1 MKKNYLLLGLVFITS
16 FAFSEFEITV
26 YNQNFA
32 VVKEQRKINLS
43 QGIQKIEITD
53 VAAYIEPRSVH
64 FKSLTAPDKCYVLEQ
79 NFEYDLINSN
89 KLLQK
94 YIGKEI
100 TLERKIDDKTEIIK
114 GALLSVEG
122 DKVLLKSNNEKI
134 LVHPSGEISLPSL
147 REGLVLKPTLSWL
160 IKNKQPG
167 EHNIEIAYIT
177 DNLKWEADYVV
188 VISNDDKYIDLTGWV
203 TIDNK
208 SGATFQ
214 DAKIKLVA
222 GDVHRVIERPFI
234 AEGVSY
240 KQVLPKGAAQ
250 FEEKEFFEY
259 HMYTLQR
266 KTTIKN
272 NETKQIEFISASN
285 VPVKK
290 NYTYDGTKIKTFSYY
305 SPILNEKYGTES
317 NKKVSITLE
326 FKNSK
331 ENNLGIPLPK
341 GKIRVY
347 KEDTS
352 DKSLIFVG
360 EDLIDHT
367 PKDENLEVYL
377 GDAFDVIAERIQTD
391 FKKTSD
397 TSCKESFKI
406 VLRNHKNED
415 VEIKVVEHLYRWSN
429 WKIVDAS
436 DKYEK
441 VDSQT
446 IVFKVKVP
454 KDSEKEITYTVY
466 YWW

>member
-1 MKKNYLLLGLVFITS
+1 
-16 FAFSEFEITV
+16 
-26 YNQNFA
+26 
-32 VVKEQRKINLS
+32 
-43 QGIQKIEITD
+43 
-53 VAAYIEPRSVH
+53 
-64 FKSLTAPDKCYVLEQ
+64 
-79 NFEYDLINSN
+79 
-89 KLLQK
+89 
-94 YIGKEI
+94 
-100 TLERKIDDKTEIIK
+100 
-114 GALLSVEG
+114 
-122 DKVLLKSNNEKI
+122 
-134 LVHPSGEISLPSL
+134 
-147 REGLVLKPTLSWL
+147 
-160 IKNKQPG
+160 
-167 EHNIEIAYIT
+167 
-177 DNLKWEADYVV
+177 
-188 VISNDDKYIDLTGWV
+188 
-203 TIDNK
+203 
-208 SGATFQ
+208 
-214 DAKIKLVA
+214 
-222 GDVHRVIERPFI
+222 
-234 AEGVSY
+234 
-240 KQVLPKGAAQ
+240 
-250 FEEKEFFEY
+250 
-259 HMYTLQR
+259 MYTLQR

-305 SPILNEKYGTES
+305 SPILDEKYGTES
-317 NKKVSITLE
+317 NKKVSVTLE

-377 GDAFDVIAERIQTD
+377 GDAFDIIAERIQTD

-429 WKIVDAS
+429 WKIIDTS

-454 KDSEKEITYTVY
+454 KDTEKQITYTVY